1 MQSIVKVDMVLDELA
16 FQKMSRNE
24 VTHKLRSFLHYVW
37 NIHFA
42 GVQKTGIHRKKIVL
56 ESFLIKTAGLEFA
69 TALKKT
75 PAKVL
80 SSEL

>member
-1 MQSIVKVDMVLDELA
+1 
-16 FQKMSRNE
+16 MSRNE

-42 GVQKTGIHRKKIVL
+42 GVQKTGIHRKKFVL